1 MQAIGT
7 MGGQLRR
14 ATPDDAA
21 AVRALVRAA
30 YAKWIPVMGREPR
43 PMRAD
48 YDQAVREHLVTLLI
62 IDKSLIGVIELVVEP
77 DAVLI
82 ENIAVLPDHTGRGY
96 GHALMSYAREVA
108 QSLGHKRLWLYTNK
122 LMAENIAFYQRLG
135 YAIDREEG
143 TRDWGQVVYMS
154 MSI

>member
-1 MQAIGT
+1 MQGIVT
-7 MGGQLRR
+7 MGSQLRR

-48 YDQAVREHLVTLLI
+48 YDEAVREHLVTLLI

-82 ENIAVLPDHTGRGY
+82 ANIAVLPDHTGRGY
-96 GHALMSYAREVA
+96 GQALMSYAREVA

-135 YAIDREEG
+135 YTIDREEG